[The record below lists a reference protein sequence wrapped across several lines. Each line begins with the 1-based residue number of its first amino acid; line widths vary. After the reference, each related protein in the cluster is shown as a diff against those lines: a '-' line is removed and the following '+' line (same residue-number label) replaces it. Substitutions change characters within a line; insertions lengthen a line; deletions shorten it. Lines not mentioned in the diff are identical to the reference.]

1 MKKIVSLFIFLLLLV
16 GCSLSNS
23 PTSKV
28 EELLNKYQTLDSD
41 IKSGIDDVLKEENL
55 NDSQKE
61 RYRKV
66 IEKQYRNLAYEI
78 KDERIDGDT
87 ATITVEIE
95 VIDYKKLNSLAS
107 GLWSRNLPIEAD
119 RGNIYT
125 VDGEA
130 IASNLTTTSLVFI
143 PNQIKNK
150 DLVAEKISEILDVP
164 KSKIEE
170 HLYKKSMMEKVHPE
184 GRRLSYEI
192 ADKIENLHFDGVY
205 LLKES
210 KRYYPHNEMLSHV
223 LGYVGIDNQGLSGLE
238 LEYDDILT
246 GEYGSI
252 QYFSDAK
259 GNNLERNSVY
269 VEPEDGLD
277 IYLTV
282 DYGIQSSIERELD
295 NVVLRYNPD
304 GAWAIAMDP
313 NTGEILGMSSRP
325 NFNPNSYKDYD
336 TETINR
342 NMAIW
347 ASYEP
352 GSTFKILT
360 LSAAVNEGKVD
371 LLKDTFYDGGSV
383 NVDGARIKCWKH
395 GGHGSQTFLE
405 VVQNSCNP
413 GFVEL
418 GNRLGKETLF
428 DYINKFGYGKKTGID
443 LNGEATGILFSL
455 DKVGPVELAT
465 TAFGQGV
472 SVTALQQVVAV
483 SAAIN
488 GGTLYKPYIVK
499 RVAYHENGQIIKE
512 VKPTIV
518 RDNIVTK
525 DTSEKVRMTLESVVS
540 LGTGRNAYID
550 GYRVGGKTG
559 TAQKV
564 NNGIYMQGNYIVS
577 FIGFLPANDP
587 KIVVYLAIDN
597 PKGVTQYGGTVSAPI
612 VKNIMEDAIT
622 SLNIEKQDGGT
633 EKKYQWYD
641 KKYYNVPNVVG
652 KSKKEA
658 TSMLKSFSVEYSG
671 SGDVVV
677 SQSPD
682 SDSRIAEGE
691 KVRLY
696 LG

>member
-1 MKKIVSLFIFLLLLV
+1 MFNKGIHKRIKIVLLIILFIFIIIIA
-16 GCSLSNS
+16 
-23 PTSKV
+23 KV
-28 EELLNKYQTLDSD
+28 FY
-41 IKSGIDDVLKEENL
+41 
-55 NDSQKE
+55 
-61 RYRKV
+61 
-66 IEKQYRNLAYEI
+66 
-78 KDERIDGDT
+78 
-87 ATITVEIE
+87 IE

-150 DLVAEKISEILDVP
+150 DLVAEKISGILDVP

-170 HLYKKSMMEKVHPE
+170 HLYKKSMMERVHPE

-295 NVVLRYNPD
+295 NVVLKYNPD

-325 NFNPNSYKDYD
+325 NFNPNNYKNYD

-641 KKYYNVPNVVG
+641 KKYYTVPNVVG

-677 SQSPD
+677 NQSPD

>member
-1 MKKIVSLFIFLLLLV
+1 MFNKGIHKRIKIVLLIILFIFIIIIA
-16 GCSLSNS
+16 
-23 PTSKV
+23 KV
-28 EELLNKYQTLDSD
+28 FY
-41 IKSGIDDVLKEENL
+41 
-55 NDSQKE
+55 
-61 RYRKV
+61 
-66 IEKQYRNLAYEI
+66 
-78 KDERIDGDT
+78 
-87 ATITVEIE
+87 IE

-170 HLYKKSMMEKVHPE
+170 HLYKKSMMERVHPE

-210 KRYYPHNEMLSHV
+210 KRYYSHNEMLSHV

-325 NFNPNSYKDYD
+325 NFNPNNYKNYD

-641 KKYYNVPNVVG
+641 KKYYTVPNVVG

-677 SQSPD
+677 NQSPD

>member
-1 MKKIVSLFIFLLLLV
+1 MFNKGIHKRIKIVLLIILFIFIIIIA
-16 GCSLSNS
+16 
-23 PTSKV
+23 KV
-28 EELLNKYQTLDSD
+28 FY
-41 IKSGIDDVLKEENL
+41 
-55 NDSQKE
+55 
-61 RYRKV
+61 
-66 IEKQYRNLAYEI
+66 
-78 KDERIDGDT
+78 
-87 ATITVEIE
+87 IE

-170 HLYKKSMMEKVHPE
+170 HLYKKSMMERVHPE

-238 LEYDDILT
+238 LEYNDILT

-282 DYGIQSSIERELD
+282 NYGIQSSIERELD

-325 NFNPNSYKDYD
+325 NFNPNNYKNYD

-488 GGTLYKPYIVK
+488 GGILYKPYIVK

-518 RDNIVTK
+518 RDNIVTE

-641 KKYYNVPNVVG
+641 KKYYTVPNVVG

-677 SQSPD
+677 NQSPD